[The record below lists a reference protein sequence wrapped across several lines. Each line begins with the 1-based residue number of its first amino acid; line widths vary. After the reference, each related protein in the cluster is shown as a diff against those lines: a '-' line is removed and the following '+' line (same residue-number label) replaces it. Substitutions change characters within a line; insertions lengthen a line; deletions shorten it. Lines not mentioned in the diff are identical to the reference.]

1 MVRSSLTN
9 LAGYK
14 AIIILLLLSGA
25 GNKTVILHQALFLR
39 HKVDSPGELPIGER
53 HSCVTVMQ

>member
-14 AIIILLLLSGA
+14 AIIILLLLS